1 MIKYLFYA
9 FVLVSLASHGV
20 AGPLHDAVKRGDL
33 VQVKLLI
40 AQGEDVNNRDDVL
53 GSPLHQAAIL
63 GDGDMARLLVSKGA
77 DVNVDHSILG
87 TPLNVAALEG
97 NETVASVLITNG
109 ADVDARL
116 IVGTTPLHAA
126 ASGGH
131 MDVIELLVAN
141 GANVN
146 ARSRNTRTLIGDHAP
161 IHSAGLNGHF
171 DVVALLRALG
181 ATGPTIEPLGD
192 LFVSADPAE
201 GEKIFMFEGL
211 VVKKRCAR
219 CHAIEKGPESEPMLG
234 PNLWGVFGRT
244 KASVEG
250 ASYSAAL
257 SRLGGTWTVAELNA
271 FITAPVDYLPGT
283 TMWTWGIKDPV
294 DRANLIAYL
303 RQNSDDAPSIPDSEA
318 EK

>member
-1 MIKYLFYA
+1 MTKYLFYA
-9 FVLVSLASHGV
+9 FVLGALASYAA
-20 AGPLHDAVKRGDL
+20 AGPLHDAVKDGDIA
-33 VQVKLLI
+33 QAKLLI
-40 AQGEDVNNRDDVL
+40 AQGEDVNKRDSML

-63 GDGDMARLLVSKGA
+63 GDGDMARLLVAEGA
-77 DVNVDHSILG
+77 DVDVDHSTFG
-87 TPLNVAALEG
+87 TPLNLAALNG
-97 NETVASVLITNG
+97 NEAVATVLIANG

-131 MDVIELLVAN
+131 VAVIELLVAN
-141 GANVN
+141 GADVN

-303 RQNSDDAPSIPDSEA
+303 RQNSDDAPSLPVSITD
-318 EK
+318 K